1 MYLVPYSAFSSA
13 IFSLLALAP
22 DASPE
27 NSQISA
33 GFKTCLR
40 SFCPNQNPTTPLA
53 SVLRSLL
60 SGPEGIDLVRGLKML
75 FLNLSVRSS
84 AKFSFFSWHW
94 SCQYFLQLLT
104 QPTDGTSLFRERL
117 ETMER
122 FETNA
127 LRRSA
132 DAADMV
138 PFFETWWMFIRY
150 TLKFGG
156 EHASAPHSKLEATM
170 PILFELVA
178 IIFKNYCA
186 EGNHLHVALT
196 KHSIWYMDLMRWCIS
211 SAPIRKRWLDAVIE
225 VVKQIR
231 AFNIQIEPLFIN
243 GLREVLK
250 DSSFGDSRLA
260 LASLVPADGIGNL
273 GLASPLADLPNKFAS
288 TGPAASRVQSKLTF
302 SPVSPSG
309 KRPIIVVDDDDDV
322 IIEEER
328 LKKPSTVGR
337 TPASQSQNQKLDFYF
352 QAIGTPEDAIKSIM
366 PKIEQRNAQ
375 TMAILRSPIDPLA
388 VYKMPQKQ
396 ISPYSSNPS
405 PKRLTPSL
413 APRRLP
419 PSITPALPPR
429 PSAPPPKSITA
440 EDRLRELEL
449 QRAEGFAPSKRNT
462 RVLVEGIENRAFE
475 SGNVEIMKKRHRKLM
490 APSVDDLLKKI
501 VSWSLNTI
509 NSSNSPP
516 DKELSPSELQG
527 IPSKFQDMDHYAET
541 FQPLLLMDFW
551 GQLKQA
557 AEEDSASQ
565 VSVSM
570 RMVPAGTQSKGSL
583 DLFIFGRTEHSL
595 QINDLVVVTPVTTDG
610 KKDAPEGQQMM
621 HALAKIEKM
630 GLEGKDYPSSL
641 HVKCK
646 FFLPSEH
653 ERLRMM
659 KSILRS
665 NKVPSFQI
673 KRLANMATML
683 REYQALMRFM
693 NMNKIPNNVFVH
705 TVLRPSPAK
714 PPTQLLL
721 NDPVLL
727 RHFEED
733 PTFNQEQLGAI
744 REAVTSTGYTL
755 IQGPPGTGK
764 TRTIIALIASLL
776 DEFRLPIL
784 VCAPSNAAVDEIVSR
799 LLDGIPTV
807 RKNPD
812 RLQDATSDTYLS
824 RPVTCKPS
832 VVRVVVGQAATKKI
846 RADIEDVTLER
857 LIQKK
862 IDQENRQYDNEK
874 TLEMERELMEE
885 VADSMRDKSLP
896 ARSREVQLP
905 PKGKARVDER
915 ARRKAL
921 KYSIITGAQ
930 VVCATLSTSG
940 RKMIRENWF
949 QTVIIDEAA
958 QAVEISTIIPLTD
971 RTRRVVMV
979 GDPNQLPATVLS
991 KEAKNLQYEQS
1002 LFSRMMKNGFP
1013 TRMLTTQYR
1022 MHPDIREF
1030 PSEHFYEGRLQ
1041 DGHQDRTRDWHA
1053 LPIFGPFVFFDLQV
1067 GSQRGGRSLS
1077 NPEEARFISKLLD
1090 LLRDTYQ
1097 PKTDE
1102 GDNELLSTWSKL
1114 IGVIT
1119 PYQEQRSVLSQQLS
1133 QFPGMDIGTVD
1144 GFQGREKDIIVLSTV
1159 RSHQHGIGFLA
1170 DVRRLNVALTRAKS
1184 SLWII
1189 GNSLALN
1196 QNPHWKSLI
1205 DFAKE
1210 QEGRCTFLSFLRLSL
1225 SPRSRHSSRRPLYCE
1240 Y

>member
-1 MYLVPYSAFSSA
+1 
-13 IFSLLALAP
+13 
-22 DASPE
+22 
-27 NSQISA
+27 
-33 GFKTCLR
+33 
-40 SFCPNQNPTTPLA
+40 
-53 SVLRSLL
+53 
-60 SGPEGIDLVRGLKML
+60 
-75 FLNLSVRSS
+75 
-84 AKFSFFSWHW
+84 
-94 SCQYFLQLLT
+94 
-104 QPTDGTSLFRERL
+104 
-117 ETMER
+117 
-122 FETNA
+122 
-127 LRRSA
+127 
-132 DAADMV
+132 
-138 PFFETWWMFIRY
+138 
-150 TLKFGG
+150 
-156 EHASAPHSKLEATM
+156 
-170 PILFELVA
+170 
-178 IIFKNYCA
+178 
-186 EGNHLHVALT
+186 
-196 KHSIWYMDLMRWCIS
+196 
-211 SAPIRKRWLDAVIE
+211 
-225 VVKQIR
+225 
-231 AFNIQIEPLFIN
+231 
-243 GLREVLK
+243 
-250 DSSFGDSRLA
+250 
-260 LASLVPADGIGNL
+260 
-273 GLASPLADLPNKFAS
+273 
-288 TGPAASRVQSKLTF
+288 
-302 SPVSPSG
+302 
-309 KRPIIVVDDDDDV
+309 
-322 IIEEER
+322 
-328 LKKPSTVGR
+328 
-337 TPASQSQNQKLDFYF
+337 
-352 QAIGTPEDAIKSIM
+352 
-366 PKIEQRNAQ
+366 
-375 TMAILRSPIDPLA
+375 MA
-388 VYKMPQKQ
+388 QKQ
-396 ISPYSSNPS
+396 SSQHTANPN

-419 PSITPALPPR
+419 PSITPPVPPR
-429 PSAPPPKSITA
+429 PSMPPPKSITA
-440 EDRLRELEL
+440 EDRLKELEM

-462 RVLVEGIENRAFE
+462 RVLVEGLEARSFV
-475 SGNVEIMKKRHRKLM
+475 SGNVEVMNKRHRKLM

-516 DKELSPSELQG
+516 DKELSPAELQG
-527 IPSKFQDMDHYAET
+527 IPSKFQDMEHYAET
-541 FQPLLLMDFW
+541 FQPLLLMEFW

-565 VSVSM
+565 VSVTM
-570 RMVPAGTQSKGSL
+570 RMVPAGTQSKGSF
-583 DLFIFGRTEHSL
+583 DLFIFGRTEHGL
-595 QINDLVVVTPVTTDG
+595 QINDLVVVTPQASDG
-610 KKDAPEGQQMM
+610 KKTDAPEGQQMM
-621 HALAKIEKM
+621 HALPNTETM
-630 GLEGKDYPSSL
+630 GLEAKDLPSSL
-641 HVKCK
+641 HIKCK
-646 FFLPSEH
+646 FFLPSDH

-665 NKVPSFQI
+665 NKVASFQI

-693 NMNKIPNNVFVH
+693 NMSKIPNNVFVH
-705 TVLRPSPAK
+705 TVLRPSATK
-714 PPTQLLL
+714 PPTQLLQ

-733 PTFNQEQLGAI
+733 PTFNKEQLGAI
-744 REAVTSTGYTL
+744 REAVMSTGYTL

-812 RLQDATSDTYLS
+812 RLQDASSDSYLS
-824 RPVTCKPS
+824 RPSTFKPS
-832 VVRVVVGQAATKKI
+832 VVRVVLGQAATKKI
-846 RADIEDVTLER
+846 RAEIEDVTLER

-905 PKGKARVDER
+905 PRGKARVDER

-921 KYSIITGAQ
+921 KYSIISGAQ

-991 KEAKNLQYEQS
+991 KEAKHLQYEQS
-1002 LFSRMMKNGFP
+1002 LFARMMKNGFP

-1041 DGHQDRTRDWHA
+1041 DGPQDRTRDWHA
-1053 LPIFGPFVFFDLQV
+1053 LPIFGPFVFFDLHV
-1067 GSQRGGRSLS
+1067 SSQRGGRSLS

-1097 PKTDE
+1097 PKADDTNAE
-1102 GDNELLSTWSKL
+1102 GSSTWSKL

-1119 PYQEQRSVLSQQLS
+1119 PYQEQRSVLSSYLS
-1133 QFPGMDIGTVD
+1133 QFPGIDIGTVD
-1144 GFQGREKDIIVLSTV
+1144 GFQGREKDIVVLSTV

-1210 QEGRCTFLSFLRLSL
+1210 QEGRYHAVIDIDSFFGNWKSNFDGSRTPPRPAARVRQPPKVVPDNDGNRTPPLSSSL
-1225 SPRSRHSSRRPLYCE
+1225 VSSSRPSSSPSVRANSMDETTKKRKADPKSVQSYAPQYEEMDIDLDDIGVIEAPASKKPKLTESQSSNTLPPQNQAVRRPTQPPPVQKSIQPKPLQQSSSLKGPLRAPSPQPAYSAPVSAQKSSARSNSSTNTAPRPTNSGLPSRPTKPPPKE
-1240 Y
+1240 PDASTESTAPERIPPAPTRKPLPQSLPGMSKVASSSTAKQPPPSAPKKASVNVLGSIIASMGKPPS